1 MKCACWSSWSRGCTH
16 TPLSRTG
23 NSGRETNAFSGQRR
37 IEELHAAALPA
48 EETGTYANLMKPMD
62 LKLPRRQTF
71 QPSPG
76 EAPVQAACAAPATT
90 KSADG
95 SGCALSRAF
104 QPRMPMRRID
114 KGIFMQSTILL
125 IEDESPNRAIVKR
138 VLHHMP
144 LTFLEAE
151 NVQQALELS
160 GTGPVDLVLLDIGL
174 PMADGYTFLERFRA
188 DAVNQ
193 AIPVCVMTGRT
204 EDRHRRKAI
213 EMGADDFIVK
223 PVDNVELE
231 TRVKSLLRIREYQKR
246 LLDANATLEGRVQE
260 RTAYLR
266 AVLDELEHA
275 WGENTLAYREMVMRL
290 ALAAEYKDKV
300 TAAHIERMSH
310 YSALLARRCGW
321 SGEETVLLLEAA
333 KMHDIGKI
341 GIPDAIL
348 HKQERL
354 TAPEYAV
361 IKQHPQIGAAI
372 LAGSKSR
379 LLQLAEH

>member
-1 MKCACWSSWSRGCTH
+1 M
-16 TPLSRTG
+16 
-23 NSGRETNAFSGQRR
+23 QR
-37 IEELHAAALPA
+37 
-48 EETGTYANLMKPMD
+48 
-62 LKLPRRQTF
+62 
-71 QPSPG
+71 
-76 EAPVQAACAAPATT
+76 
-90 KSADG
+90 
-95 SGCALSRAF
+95 
-104 QPRMPMRRID
+104 
-114 KGIFMQSTILL
+114 TILL

-321 SGEETVLLLEAA
+321 SDEETVLLLEAA

-379 LLQLAEH
+379 LLQLAEQIALTHHERWDGTGYPQGLKGKDIPEVGRIVAIADVFDALLTRRPYKEPWPLTKAFDVMREGAGVHFDPELVEIFLANHGALLEIYGRFPDNGENNPPQGYLTPRPAANAAGTA